1 MIETLAGFAAFL
13 ALAFL
18 RIPLAIAMG
27 IVGFFGFAYM
37 VSASAS
43 LAMVGQVT
51 YETGLAYTLSV
62 IPLFILMGNF
72 IVRAKLAEEIYRAA
86 YAFIGHWP
94 GGLAMSTVVACG
106 GFGSICGSALATT
119 ATFCRI
125 AVPSMTA
132 FSYKPHLIAGT
143 IAAGGTLGILIPP
156 SLVFVIYGI
165 MTDESIG
172 RLFIAGIIPGILAIM
187 LMCGAVL
194 FIVYRD
200 PEAGPKGTRQSWMTR
215 LVSLRRIWAVMLLF
229 VIILGGIYAGVFTAT
244 EGAGIGAGGA
254 LLFAIF
260 LGRLRVREL
269 ADVLVQSAIT
279 TASLFMILIGAL
291 IFANFVNLTS
301 MPRDLV
307 AFIEG
312 ANMSPSVVVLMI
324 CAIYIIL
331 GMAMEELSMIAL
343 TVPLFY
349 PIVTDIG
356 YSGIW
361 FGVVVVVVCQ
371 IGLTTPPVGIN
382 IFLVKSMMPDLS
394 IREAF
399 RGTWPFNFALMILLG
414 LLILMPDL
422 ATILVDYMR

>member
-1 MIETLAGFAAFL
+1 MIETLVGFAVFL
-13 ALAFL
+13 SLAFL
-18 RIPLAIAMG
+18 RIPLAFAMG
-27 IVGFFGFAYM
+27 IVGFFGFGMLVNYK
-37 VSASAS
+37 AS
-43 LAMVGQVT
+43 LAMVGQVA

-72 IVRAKLAEEIYRAA
+72 IVKAKLADEIYRAA
-86 YAFIGHWP
+86 YAFIGHWR
-94 GGLAMSTVVACG
+94 GGLAMSTILACG

-125 AVPSMTA
+125 AEPSMRA

-143 IAAGGTLGILIPP
+143 IAVGGTLGILIPP

-172 RLFIAGIIPGILAIM
+172 RLFIAGIIPGILAV
-187 LMCGAVL
+187 LFLCGAVL

-200 PEAGPKGTRQSWMTR
+200 PEAGPKGKRQNWKAR
-215 LVSLRRIWAVMLLF
+215 LTSLRRIWAVILLF

-260 LGRLRVREL
+260 LGRLRFREL
-269 ADVLVQSAIT
+269 VDVLVQSAVT
-279 TASLFMILIGAL
+279 TAGLFMILIGAL

-301 MPRDLV
+301 MPRDL
-307 AFIEG
+307 ATFIEG
-312 ANMSPSVVVLMI
+312 ADLPASVVVLMI
-324 CAIYIIL
+324 CGIYIIL

-349 PIVTDIG
+349 PIVTGLG

-361 FGVVVVVVCQ
+361 FGVAVVIVCQ
-371 IGLTTPPVGIN
+371 IGLTTPPIGIN
-382 IFLVKSMMPDLS
+382 IFLVKSMMPNLS

-399 RGTWPFNFALMILLG
+399 RGTWPFNFALILLLL
-414 LLILMPDL
+414 LLIFVPSIP
-422 ATILVDYMR
+422 TFLVDYMR